1 MKRNLLPICFVV
13 AAGFTHWSARA
24 LAADPTTADCLAAS
38 DASLKSGNEH
48 KLRAERA
55 QLLVC
60 AAATCPADVR
70 KECLRRVDE
79 VNAAIPT
86 VIFEAKDA
94 AGNDLSAVTVTMD
107 GQLLS
112 ERLEGTALSLDP
124 GEHTFVFETAGQ
136 EPITRRLVVRES
148 QKERREP
155 VVFGVSAAKAPA
167 PAPMVG
173 AQMSPA
179 PDATAPPTPSLG
191 TQKVLALVAAGVGV
205 VGLGLGTTFG
215 LIAISKKSDADKA
228 CPNTCAT
235 PEDVDKWSSAK
246 STGTLS
252 TAFFI
257 VGGVGVAG
265 GIVLWTT
272 AKPPSSGSIAAAL
285 GITPGSVQLRGTW

>member
-1 MKRNLLPICFVV
+1 VKRNLLPICL
-13 AAGFTHWSARA
+13 AITAGFTQWSARA
-24 LAADPTTADCLAAS
+24 VAADPTTADCLAAS
-38 DASLKSGNEH
+38 DASLKFGNEH
-48 KLRAERA
+48 KLRAERT

-86 VIFEAKDA
+86 IIFEARDA
-94 AGNDLSAVTVTMD
+94 AGNDLSAVTLTMD

-112 ERLEGTALSLDP
+112 ERLEGTPLSIDP

-136 EPITRRLVVRES
+136 EPITRHLVVRES

-155 VVFGVSAAKAPA
+155 VVFGAVAAKVSP

-173 AQMSPA
+173 AGVQPSS
-179 PDATAPPTPSLG
+179 DATPPTPSLG
-191 TQKVLALVAAGVGV
+191 TQKVVALVAAGVGV
-205 VGLGLGTTFG
+205 VGLGLGVTFG
-215 LIAISKKSDADKA
+215 LIAISKKDEAEKA
-228 CPNTCAT
+228 CPATCASQ
-235 PEDVDKWSSAK
+235 DGVDKWSSAK

-252 TAFFI
+252 TALFV
-257 VGGVGVAG
+257 VGGVGAVGAD
-265 GIVLWTT
+265 VLWTT
-272 AKPPSSGSIAAAL
+272 AKPPAAGSIAAQL